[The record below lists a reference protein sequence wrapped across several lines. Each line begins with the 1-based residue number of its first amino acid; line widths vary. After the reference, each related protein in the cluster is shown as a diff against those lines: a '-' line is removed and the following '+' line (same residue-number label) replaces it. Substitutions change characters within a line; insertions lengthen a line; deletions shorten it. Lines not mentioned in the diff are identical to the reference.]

1 MNILLCEGKNDAW
14 FFDELMNLRFASRNR
29 MCTMYDDSNNNKLKK
44 LQEMCGHKCYDHT
57 KDTCPLI
64 IYGDGGK
71 SELLK
76 VLRRLVIEILGK
88 NNYIIMIRDEDDA
101 PSDELNRIFL
111 EELEAISRD
120 KSKFTTYLP
129 NLERI
134 NNQFILNHPK
144 SRGILK
150 VEQSIVPSSLEKQ
163 IVKKTVELKCP
174 RKSEILER
182 ESHDALELLADE
194 YYDGDRQ
201 KLIRESSAWL
211 RDEAWVT
218 KIDCLVN

>member
-14 FFDELMNLRFASRNR
+14 FFDELMNERFANR
-29 MCTMYDDSNNNKLKK
+29 KYTLYDDYKINRFKK
-44 LQEMCGHKCYDHT
+44 LQEMCGDKCYDHI
-57 KDTCPLI
+57 KDTYPLI

-76 VLRRLVIEILGK
+76 VLRRLIVEILGK

-111 EELEAISRD
+111 EELEAITRD
-120 KSKFTTYLP
+120 KSKFTTYFP
-129 NLERI
+129 NLEL
-134 NNQFILNHPK
+134 NDNHFIFNYPK
-144 SRGILK
+144 GRGILK
-150 VEQSIVPSSLEKQ
+150 VGQSIVPSSLEKQ

-174 RKSEILER
+174 RKSEMLER
-182 ESHDALELLADE
+182 ESHEVLELLANE

-211 RDEAWVT
+211 RTETWVT
-218 KIDCLVN
+218 KIDCLIN